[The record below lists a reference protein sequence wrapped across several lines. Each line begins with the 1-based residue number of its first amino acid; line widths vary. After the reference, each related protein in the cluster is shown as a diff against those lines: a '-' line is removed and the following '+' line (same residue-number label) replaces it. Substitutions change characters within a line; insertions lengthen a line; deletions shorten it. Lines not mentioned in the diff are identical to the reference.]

1 MNDLRPLGYWL
12 KLVDSLI
19 SEQFANSLEEHGV
32 TRRQWQLLNVL
43 SRGSATGGEL
53 TAALAPFFGE
63 AQAEDEPT
71 SPSEHLAE
79 LVESGWVS
87 EQGHT
92 FALTER
98 GAVSLDRLTEIV
110 DGMREESSA
119 GISAED
125 YAITVRSLQQMAT
138 NLGWDPDKPPAD
150 A

>member
-1 MNDLRPLGYWL
+1 MTDSRPLGYWL

-43 SRGSATGGEL
+43 SRGPATGGEL

-63 AQAEDEPT
+63 VQAEDEPT

-79 LVESGWVS
+79 LVESGWIS
-87 EQGHT
+87 EEGHT

-110 DGMREESSA
+110 DAMREESSA
-119 GISAED
+119 GITAEE
-125 YAITVRSLQQMAT
+125 YSTTVASLRTMAS
-138 NLGWDPDKPPAD
+138 NLGWDPNKPPAD

>member
-1 MNDLRPLGYWL
+1 MTDSRPLGYWL

-43 SRGSATGGEL
+43 SRGPATGGEL

-63 AQAEDEPT
+63 AQAEDEPA

-87 EQGHT
+87 EEGHT
-92 FALTER
+92 FTLTER

-110 DGMREESSA
+110 DAMREESSA
-119 GISAED
+119 GITDEEYST
-125 YAITVRSLQQMAT
+125 TVDSLKTMAT
-138 NLGWDPDKPPAD
+138 NLGWDPHKPPAD

>member
-1 MNDLRPLGYWL
+1 MTDSRPLGYWL

-43 SRGSATGGEL
+43 SLGPATGGEL

-79 LVESGWVS
+79 LVESGWIA
-87 EQGHT
+87 EEGHT
-92 FALTER
+92 FTLTER

-110 DGMREESSA
+110 DEMREESSS
-119 GISAED
+119 GISTEE
-125 YAITVRSLQQMAT
+125 YATTVDSLKKMAV

-150 A
+150 V

>member
-1 MNDLRPLGYWL
+1 MTDSRPLGYWL

-43 SRGSATGGEL
+43 SLGPATGGEL

-79 LVESGWVS
+79 LVESGWIA
-87 EQGHT
+87 EEGHT
-92 FALTER
+92 FTLTER

-110 DGMREESSA
+110 DEMREESSS
-119 GISAED
+119 GISAEE
-125 YAITVRSLQQMAT
+125 YATTVESLKKMAM

-150 A
+150 V

>member
-1 MNDLRPLGYWL
+1 MTDHRPLGYWL

-19 SEQFANSLEEHGV
+19 SEQFASSLEEHGV

-43 SRGSATGGEL
+43 SRGPATGGEL

-63 AQAEDEPT
+63 VQAEDEPS

-79 LVESGWVS
+79 LVESGWID
-87 EQGHT
+87 EEGHT
-92 FALTER
+92 FSLTER

-110 DGMREESSA
+110 DAMREESSS
-119 GISAED
+119 GISSDD
-125 YAITVRSLQQMAT
+125 YSITVRSVQKMAA
-138 NLGWDPDKPPAD
+138 NLGWNPENPPAD